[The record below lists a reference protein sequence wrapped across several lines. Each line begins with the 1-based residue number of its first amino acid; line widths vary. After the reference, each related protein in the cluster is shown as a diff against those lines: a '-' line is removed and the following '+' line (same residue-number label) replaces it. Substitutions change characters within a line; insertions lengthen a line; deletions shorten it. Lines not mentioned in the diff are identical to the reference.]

1 MATKRKT
8 NKPSPQPS
16 QPSAE
21 WLAEMTHKEVKSLS
35 EEERGRLRHAWSC
48 DEEGIQLLKAQ
59 EILTY
64 YDAAQR
70 ALAIR
75 RGETKDP
82 LQHEELFTPEE
93 IDNGLAFGT
102 KKNRGWI
109 NVVTGQRDPTRA
121 TRELEKWVDGE
132 TELQAHLREN
142 PSKLFPIHE
151 RPQFYGLSGK
161 EWVAWMREK
170 IHLMPHLMAVRL
182 MRQFNENK
190 LHEKRWWKF
199 QHNNEEV
206 SRREAALLLE
216 AYEKSLKN
224 ISENP
229 KKVLGQPQA
238 TKTSHKATRKRK
250 PAADKDQA
258 EQ

>member
-1 MATKRKT
+1 MVTKRKT

-16 QPSAE
+16 LPSAE

-93 IDNGLAFGT
+93 IENGLVFGT

-109 NVVTGQRDPTRA
+109 NIVTGQRDPTRA

-142 PSKLFPIHE
+142 PIKLFPINE
-151 RPQFYGLSGK
+151 RPQFYGMSGK

-170 IHLMPHLMAVRL
+170 MHFMPHLMAVRL
-182 MRQFNENK
+182 MRQFNEHK
-190 LHEKRWWKF
+190 QHEKYWRNL
-199 QHNNEEV
+199 HHVNEEAKK
-206 SRREAALLLE
+206 REVASLLE
-216 AYEKSLKN
+216 AYEKSVKN
-224 ISENP
+224 ISDNP
-229 KKVLGQPQA
+229 KKVLGQPGA
-238 TKTSHKATRKRK
+238 TQTGNKATRKRK
-250 PAADKDQA
+250 PAADKGQP